1 MSESS
6 ASPPPS
12 RSVLITGGT
21 GFVGSAIAKTLSN
34 HDPRVLARHATPDDH
49 GRTRITGD
57 VTDPATLV
65 GVCDGVET
73 LVHLVAIIEERG
85 DATFDRVIRQGTE
98 HILHEAQRAG
108 VRNIVYMS
116 ALGAHDGPRYP
127 YHRAKWQA
135 EQAIVTSGIPHTILR
150 PSIIFGPGDGF
161 LSLLAGVVRA
171 FPLTPVVGDGKA
183 PFQPVH
189 VDDVASIVT
198 HAVDHPGAVGA
209 GPHELGG
216 PEVFTFE
223 ELIDL
228 IRVELGIHR
237 PKVHLPVPLMRMVVK
252 ASSPLPRAIRPPVTR
267 EQLNMLELGN
277 EARHSRTEEL
287 LGRPARPL
295 RGSLGYLRRASPGGT

>member
-1 MSESS
+1 MPEPST
-6 ASPPPS
+6 PPS
-12 RSVLITGGT
+12 PSRPVLITGGT
-21 GFVGSAIAKTLSN
+21 GFVGSAIARALSH
-34 HDPRVLARHATPDDH
+34 HDLRILARHATPDDH
-49 GRTRITGD
+49 GQTRIAGD
-57 VTDPATLV
+57 VSDPVSLRGA
-65 GVCDGVET
+65 CDGVET

-98 HILHEAQRAG
+98 NIINEAQRAG
-108 VRNIVYMS
+108 IGSIVYLS
-116 ALGAHDGPRYP
+116 ALGAHDNPRYP

-135 EQAIVTSGIPHTILR
+135 EQAIIASGIPHTILR

-161 LSLLAGVVRA
+161 LTLLAGVVRG

-183 PFQPVH
+183 PFQPLH
-189 VDDVASIVT
+189 VGDVASIVT
-198 HAVDHPGAVGA
+198 RAVDHPDAVGT

-216 PEVFTFE
+216 PELFTFE

-228 IRVELGIHR
+228 IRTELGVRR
-237 PKVHLPVPLMRMVVK
+237 PKVHLPVSLMRLVVN

-287 LGRPARPL
+287 LGRPARSL
-295 RGSLGYLRRASPGGT
+295 RGSLGYLRGASSGGT